1 MKAKME
7 KAQSLLLIAVA
18 MLALLGLTAIAI
30 DGGNVYR
37 DRRQA
42 QNAADNA
49 ALAAALAITQN
60 QDWQQ
65 AASTRASQN
74 GYLNDGVRSVVEV
87 YYPPVEGPYAGNTEY
102 VQVIITSH
110 VSTYFASI
118 VGVSQLTNRV
128 QAVARA
134 RPPQALFNGN
144 AVVGLAPTACKA
156 VEFQGNAQMTIT
168 GSGLFVNS
176 NCSCNQTAAFFNNSG
191 AGTLHVPYIQSVGCV
206 KYKDGAV
213 DAGNIQTGVQP
224 LPYPPSWLPPIPA
237 CDYTWNSLSGSRSLQ
252 PGVHCVNGNFTIN
265 ANDVLTGNGVT
276 IVVYGEVRWNGGTV
290 TLSAP
295 ASGPTAGLLLYLPI
309 TNNNSITFNGNAS
322 WDIRGTILA
331 PASDITINGAQ
342 DGFSLHSQIIGY
354 TVKLTGNGNTT
365 IQYNDSDNIDQPSSI
380 ELTK

>member
-168 GSGLFVNS
+168 GNGLFVNS

-213 DAGNIQTGVQP
+213 DAGNIQTGVSP

-276 IVVYGEVRWNGGTV
+276 IVVYGAVRWNGGTV

-331 PASDITINGAQ
+331 PASDITINGTQ

>member
-331 PASDITINGAQ
+331 PASDITINGTQ

>member
-168 GSGLFVNS
+168 GNGLFVNS
-176 NCSCNQTAAFFNNSG
+176 NCSCDQTAAFFNNSG

-213 DAGNIQTGVQP
+213 DAGNIQTGVPP

-276 IVVYGEVRWNGGTV
+276 IVVYGAVTWNGGTV

-331 PASDITINGAQ
+331 PASDITINGTQ

-365 IQYNDSDNIDQPSSI
+365 GLSCVKVCNRTARNTPICG
-380 ELTK
+380 

>member
-1 MKAKME
+1 
-7 KAQSLLLIAVA
+7 
-18 MLALLGLTAIAI
+18 
-30 DGGNVYR
+30 
-37 DRRQA
+37 
-42 QNAADNA
+42 
-49 ALAAALAITQN
+49 
-60 QDWQQ
+60 
-65 AASTRASQN
+65 
-74 GYLNDGVRSVVEV
+74 
-87 YYPPVEGPYAGNTEY
+87 VEGPYAGNTEY

-118 VGVSQLTNRV
+118 VGISQLTNRV

-168 GSGLFVNS
+168 GSGIFVNS
-176 NCSCNQTAAFFNNSG
+176 NCSCAQTAAFFNNSG

-295 ASGPTAGLLLYLPI
+295 ASGPTVGLLLYLPI

-331 PASDITINGAQ
+331 PASDITINGTQ

>member
-168 GSGLFVNS
+168 GNGLFVNS

-213 DAGNIQTGVQP
+213 DAGNIQTGVSP

-276 IVVYGEVRWNGGTV
+276 IVVYGAVRWNGGTV

-322 WDIRGTILA
+322 WNIRGTILA
-331 PASDITINGAQ
+331 PASDITINGTQ
-342 DGFSLHSQIIGY
+342 DGFALRSQIIGY
-354 TVKLTGNGNTT
+354 TVKLTGNSNTT

>member
-176 NCSCNQTAAFFNNSG
+176 NCSCDQTAAFFNNSG

-206 KYKDGAV
+206 KYKNGAV

-224 LPYPPSWLPPIPA
+224 LLYPPSWLPPIPA

-252 PGVHCVNGNFTIN
+252 PGVHCVNGDFTIN

-276 IVVYGEVRWNGGTV
+276 IVVYGAVRWNGGTV

-331 PASDITINGAQ
+331 PASDITINGTE

-365 IQYNDSDNIDQPSSI
+365 IQYNDSDNIDQPPSI

>member
-1 MKAKME
+1 MKAKMQ

-74 GYLNDGVRSVVEV
+74 GYLNDSVRSVVEV

-102 VQVIITSH
+102 VQVIITSP

-168 GSGLFVNS
+168 GSGIFVNS

-213 DAGNIQTGVQP
+213 DAGNIQTGVPP

-276 IVVYGEVRWNGGTV
+276 IVVYGAVRWNGGTV

-322 WDIRGTILA
+322 WNIRGTILA
-331 PASDITINGAQ
+331 PASDITINGTQ
-342 DGFSLHSQIIGY
+342 DGFALHSQIIGY

-365 IQYNDSDNIDQPSSI
+365 IQYNDSDNIDQPPSI